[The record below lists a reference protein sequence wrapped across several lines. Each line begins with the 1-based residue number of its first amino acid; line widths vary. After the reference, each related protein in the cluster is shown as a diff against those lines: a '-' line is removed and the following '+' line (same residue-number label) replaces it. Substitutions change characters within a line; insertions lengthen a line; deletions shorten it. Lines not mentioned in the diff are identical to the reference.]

1 MKQHP
6 WLSIKTLAV
15 AAVTLATL
23 VTGAIVVPT
32 IADAQ
37 TATSLT
43 GPNLSNI
50 RVGRHATYD
59 RIVLDFDGRV
69 AAGTFKATW
78 VPALFEDGSGKR
90 VVLPGK
96 RFLAIVV
103 HGSSEFDIN
112 GRRVFHGSKR
122 FDTPQLRNVR
132 AVAII
137 GDFERV
143 LNVGVGAR
151 HRSWVHMFTLTRPNR
166 LVIDIGR

>member
-6 WLSIKTLAV
+6 WLSIKTMAV

-37 TATSLT
+37 TTTVNT
-43 GPNLSNI
+43 GTGLSNI

-59 RIVLDFDGRV
+59 RIVLDFHGQVPRQ
-69 AAGTFKATW
+69 FRATW
-78 VPALFEDGSGKR
+78 VPVLRRDPSDQR
-90 VVLPGK
+90 VVLRGK
-96 RFLAIVV
+96 KFLDIAVQ
-103 HGSSEFDIN
+103 GTSEFDVD
-112 GRRVFHGSKR
+112 GRRVFHGSTK
-122 FDTPQLRNVR
+122 FNTPQLRNVR

-143 LNVGVGAR
+143 VNIGVGAR
-151 HRSWVHMFTLTRPNR
+151 HRSWVHMFTLTRPSR